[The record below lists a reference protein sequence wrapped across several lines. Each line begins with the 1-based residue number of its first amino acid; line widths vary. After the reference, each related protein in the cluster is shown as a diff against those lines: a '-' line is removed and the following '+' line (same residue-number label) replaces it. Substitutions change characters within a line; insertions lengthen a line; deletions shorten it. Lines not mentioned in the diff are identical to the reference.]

1 LEEANNA
8 DAYSHYFT
16 VDLSLVITP
25 DVMTLDRKWA
35 ISLLVEGQLL
45 EILPVRAVIRMM
57 IGL

>member
-8 DAYSHYFT
+8 DDYSHHFT

-25 DVMTLDRKWA
+25 AVMTVDRNWA

-45 EILPVRAVIRMM
+45 EMLPVRGYKNNDGI
-57 IGL
+57 